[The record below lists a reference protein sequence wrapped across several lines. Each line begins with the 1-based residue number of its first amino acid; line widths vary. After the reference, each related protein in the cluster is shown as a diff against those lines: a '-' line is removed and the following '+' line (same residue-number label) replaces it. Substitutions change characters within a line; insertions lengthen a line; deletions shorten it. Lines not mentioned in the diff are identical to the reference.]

1 MSYEVHVSDE
11 KKELR
16 PAGKVSVL
24 KFKSGMLGE
33 PELDRVLSQAH
44 SLHPIRELWIEKGA
58 MMAMRHADVNGVR
71 IAYSVRGS
79 GPPLVLIMGYR
90 LSSRAW
96 PRDFIEKLAERFTV
110 VAFDNRG
117 TGDSDKP
124 TTGYEIANMARDVCG
139 LVDHLEIPRANIL
152 GYSMGGAIAQ
162 LVARERPDLVAGMV
176 LCATAAHLPVGPGGG
191 GPLEAA
197 LAVAAS
203 GARLGGHVTHFPT
216 APVRLAAGA
225 IRSLRATTPTDFVQ
239 WAVDELRRHD
249 VRTLLEAAR
258 ASSRHDA
265 REWIGDVRTPAAV
278 VLTARDRLVPPE
290 RQLET
295 AELLGASVHEVE
307 GGHAVCTRDRFV
319 GPLVDACRAVTR
331 H

>member
-1 MSYEVHVSDE
+1 VH
-11 KKELR
+11 LR
-16 PAGKVSVL
+16 PLDALELMLRDGVPPPVPTGRVVRIEGRGTTYVRELPGPPGAPTLVL
-24 KFKSGMLGE
+24 LHGWMGSGGLNWFRAFEPLGRE
-33 PELDRVLSQAH
+33 FRVLAPDLRGH
-44 SLHPIRELWIEKGA
+44 GHG
-58 MMAMRHADVNGVR
+58 MRARAVFRLADC
-71 IAYSVRGS
+71 A
-79 GPPLVLIMGYR
+79 
-90 LSSRAW
+90 A
-96 PRDFIEKLAERFTV
+96 DLAELLD
-110 VAFDNRG
+110 ALG
-117 TGDSDKP
+117 TGP
-124 TTGYEIANMARDVCG
+124 VVLA
-139 LVDHLEIPRANIL
+139 

-162 LVARERPDLVAGMV
+162 LVARERPDLVTGMV
-176 LCATAAHLPVGPGGG
+176 LCATAAHLPVGPWGG

-197 LAVAAS
+197 LGVAAS

-265 REWIGDVRTPAAV
+265 RDWIGDVRTPAAV

-319 GPLVDACRAVTR
+319 APLVDACRAVTR
-331 H
+331 HP

>member
-1 MSYEVHVSDE
+1 VH
-11 KKELR
+11 LR
-16 PAGKVSVL
+16 PLDALELMLRDGVPPPVPSGRVVRIEGRGTTYVRELPGPPGAPTLVL
-24 KFKSGMLGE
+24 LHGWMGSGGLNWFRAFEPLGRE
-33 PELDRVLSQAH
+33 FRVLAPDLRGH
-44 SLHPIRELWIEKGA
+44 GHG
-58 MMAMRHADVNGVR
+58 MRARSVFRLADC
-71 IAYSVRGS
+71 A
-79 GPPLVLIMGYR
+79 
-90 LSSRAW
+90 A
-96 PRDFIEKLAERFTV
+96 DLAELLD
-110 VAFDNRG
+110 ALG
-117 TGDSDKP
+117 TGP
-124 TTGYEIANMARDVCG
+124 VVLA
-139 LVDHLEIPRANIL
+139 

-162 LVARERPDLVAGMV
+162 LVARQRPDLVAGMV

-203 GARLGGHVTHFPT
+203 GARFGGHVTHFPT
-216 APVRLAAGA
+216 APVRFAAGA
-225 IRSLRATTPTDFVQ
+225 IRNLRATTPTDFVQ

-265 REWIGDVRTPAAV
+265 RDWIGDVRTPAAV
-278 VLTARDRLVPPE
+278 VLTSRDRLVPPE

-319 GPLVDACRAVTR
+319 APLVDACRAVTR
-331 H
+331 

>member
-1 MSYEVHVSDE
+1 VH
-11 KKELR
+11 LR
-16 PAGKVSVL
+16 PLDALELMLRDGVPPPVPTGRVVRIEGRGTTYLRELPGPPGAPTLVL
-24 KFKSGMLGE
+24 LHGWMGSGGLNWFRAFEPLGQE
-33 PELDRVLSQAH
+33 FRVLAPDLRGH
-44 SLHPIRELWIEKGA
+44 GHG
-58 MMAMRHADVNGVR
+58 MRARAVFRLADC
-71 IAYSVRGS
+71 A
-79 GPPLVLIMGYR
+79 
-90 LSSRAW
+90 A
-96 PRDFIEKLAERFTV
+96 DLAELLD
-110 VAFDNRG
+110 ALG
-117 TGDSDKP
+117 TGP
-124 TTGYEIANMARDVCG
+124 VVLA
-139 LVDHLEIPRANIL
+139 

-176 LCATAAHLPVGPGGG
+176 LCATAAYLPVGPGGG
-191 GPLEAA
+191 SPLEAA

-216 APVRLAAGA
+216 APLRLAADA

-265 REWIGDVRTPAAV
+265 RDWIGEVRAPTAV

-290 RQLET
+290 RQLAT

-307 GGHAVCTRDRFV
+307 GGHAVCTRERFAA
-319 GPLVDACRAVTR
+319 PLVDACRAVTTR
-331 H
+331 S